1 MKLPSINY
9 LYQQAKNAVLRF
21 PLSLISSLVGVI
33 IGIFLIEN
41 EKNIINIFPYLNV
54 ILTAALGIPLLF
66 CIEVFAKKFNFNRSK
81 RIIANF
87 SGVVVL
93 FLLFLTLP
101 NSEVTANTSMPY
113 IRYTIYNLAIHL
125 LVSFIPFIRTNTT
138 NGFWQ
143 YNRVLFIRFIT
154 SAIYSGFLYVGIALA
169 LVSLNLLFDIKIHDK
184 LYAELFIFIGGF
196 FNTWFFIA
204 GMPQNF
210 DDLEHDTVYP
220 FGLKVFTQYILFPLL
235 ALYLVIL
242 YGYGI
247 KIVSIWDWPK
257 GVVSYLIVCVAVLG
271 IFNLLMIYPYG
282 KLEGNKWIK
291 TTSRVYYF
299 LLIPLIVMLFIAI
312 SMRLNDYG
320 ITINR
325 YIIYVLGI
333 WLSLVSLYFVIGKT
347 NIKFIPTSLFV
358 VLVLTS
364 FGPWSMFNV
373 SENSQVTRLKHLL
386 EEAKL
391 LENNKIVNE
400 QIIKIDSNYNHLSFT
415 PQNQLLLN
423 DSLKNEIKSILDYLD
438 DHHGFNKIK
447 AWYSQDFDSQ
457 IENYNL
463 KKERWS
469 RLNEAEIYMRALGLD
484 YTYYFFNND
493 YISYSTNNYDD
504 VIDVKGYDYETKVN
518 SYLYNSD
525 VSMKKF
531 TLDSNEYELKHQQKN
546 NCIIEV
552 YKNNQLF
559 SAIDLTALRTNLMS
573 KYGKNQ
579 QYNIPTEELTIKD
592 STTNFNY
599 KIILEN
605 IAFNLEKDSI
615 KLSSFNGVI
624 LFNIKDVK

>member
-9 LYQQAKNAVLRF
+9 LYQKAKISAIRF
-21 PLSLISSLVGVI
+21 PISLISSLIGVI
-33 IGIFLIEN
+33 LGIYLIEN
-41 EKNIINIFPYLNV
+41 EKTITNIFPYLNV

-66 CIEVFAKKFNFNRSK
+66 CIEVFAKKFNFGSTK
-81 RIIANF
+81 RIIVNT
-87 SGVVVL
+87 SGIAVL

-101 NSEVTANTSMPY
+101 DSEITANTSMPY
-113 IRYTIYNLAIHL
+113 IRYTIYNIAMHL
-125 LVSFIPFIRTNTT
+125 LVSFIPFIKTNTT

-143 YNRVLFIRFIT
+143 YNRVLFIRFVT

-169 LVSLNLLFDIKIHDK
+169 LVSLNLLFEVKIHDK

-204 GMPQNF
+204 GMPDNF
-210 DDLEHDTVYP
+210 DDLEDNKTYP

-271 IFNLLMIYPYG
+271 IFNLLLMFPYG
-282 KLEGNKWIK
+282 NLEGNRWVKI
-291 TTSRVYYF
+291 TSRAYYI
-299 LLIPLIVMLFIAI
+299 LLIPLIIMLFIAI

-325 YIIYVLGI
+325 YIIYVLGV

-347 NIKFIPTSLFV
+347 NIKFIPTSLCMV
-358 VLVLTS
+358 ILLTS
-364 FGPWSMFNV
+364 FGPWSMFSV
-373 SENSQVTRLKHLL
+373 SENSQVTRLKNLL
-386 EEAKL
+386 EKNKL

-400 QIIKIDSNYNHLSFT
+400 QIIKIDSNYYNMSFV

-438 DHHGFNKIK
+438 DHHGFNKVK
-447 AWYSQDFDSQ
+447 GWYSQDFDNQ
-457 IENYNL
+457 INNYNAN
-463 KKERWS
+463 KERWS
-469 RLNEAEIYMRALGLD
+469 RINEAEIYMRALGLD
-484 YTYYFFNND
+484 YTYYYSDSD
-493 YISYSTNNYDD
+493 YMSYSTNNYDA

-518 SYLYNSD
+518 FYLDNRNKSI
-525 VSMKKF
+525 KKF
-531 TLDSNEYELKHQQKN
+531 NLDSNEYELKHLQKN
-546 NCIIEV
+546 NGVLEL
-552 YKNNQLF
+552 YKNNQIH
-559 SAIDLTALRTNLMS
+559 SSIDLNPLKDNLIRT
-573 KYGKNQ
+573 YGKNQ
-579 QYNIPTEELTIKD
+579 QYNLQQKELMLQD
-592 STTNFNY
+592 STTNLNY
-599 KIILEN
+599 KLMLEN
-605 IAFNLEKDSI
+605 IAFNTENDSI

-624 LFNIKDVK
+624 FFTIKDMK

>member
-1 MKLPSINY
+1 M
-9 LYQQAKNAVLRF
+9 
-21 PLSLISSLVGVI
+21 
-33 IGIFLIEN
+33 
-41 EKNIINIFPYLNV
+41 
-54 ILTAALGIPLLF
+54 
-66 CIEVFAKKFNFNRSK
+66 
-81 RIIANF
+81 
-87 SGVVVL
+87 
-93 FLLFLTLP
+93 
-101 NSEVTANTSMPY
+101 
-113 IRYTIYNLAIHL
+113 
-125 LVSFIPFIRTNTT
+125 
-138 NGFWQ
+138 
-143 YNRVLFIRFIT
+143 
-154 SAIYSGFLYVGIALA
+154 
-169 LVSLNLLFDIKIHDK
+169 
-184 LYAELFIFIGGF
+184 
-196 FNTWFFIA
+196 
-204 GMPQNF
+204 
-210 DDLEHDTVYP
+210 
-220 FGLKVFTQYILFPLL
+220 FTQYILFPLL

-247 KIVSIWDWPK
+247 KIVSLWDWPK

-271 IFNLLMIYPYG
+271 IFNLLLMYPYG

-291 TTSRVYYF
+291 TTSRAYYF

-386 EEAKL
+386 EENKL

-400 QIIKIDSNYNHLSFT
+400 QIIKIDSNYNSLSFT

-469 RLNEAEIYMRALGLD
+469 RLNEAEIYMQALGLD
-484 YTYYFFNND
+484 YTYYYSNND

-546 NCIIEV
+546 NCIIIV

-592 STTNFNY
+592 STTSFNY

-605 IAFNLEKDSI
+605 IAFNLEKDSV